1 MKFTVS
7 HKGIM
12 QFSGSLG
19 FVMRFIEEKWGSAT
33 QAYELGVKVIQMPVL
48 R

>member
-7 HKGIM
+7 HKGIRR
-12 QFSGSLG
+12 FSGSL
-19 FVMRFIEEKWGSAT
+19 VLAMRYVEEQWGSAT
-33 QAYELGVKVIQMPVL
+33 QAYEIGVRLIQVPVH